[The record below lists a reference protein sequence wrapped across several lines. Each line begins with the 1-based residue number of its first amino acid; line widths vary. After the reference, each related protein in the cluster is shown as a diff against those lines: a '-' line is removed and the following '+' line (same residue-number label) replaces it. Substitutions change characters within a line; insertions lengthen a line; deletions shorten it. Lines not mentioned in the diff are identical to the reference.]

1 MIKIVRFFLIT
12 GLISFTLV
20 SCGEYQKVL
29 KEDDTAKKY
38 ELAERLYNEGN
49 YRKAVRLF
57 EQIVP
62 KFIGKPQ
69 GERVI
74 FFYADSYYKL
84 GDYFLSGYQFERFS
98 KSYPKSD
105 KAEEAAF
112 YGAKSY
118 YYLSPKFSIDQT
130 ETVKAIDKLQNYIN
144 TYPNSERFAEANIL
158 VKELRTKLERK
169 AYEIAKQYDKIKDYY
184 AAIKSFELFLAD
196 YPGTPYREDAMF
208 YKFDSMFKLAINSI
222 ESKKE
227 TRLKDAKEA
236 YTALSKSYPDSEY
249 LKEADKMLSILTKE
263 LQQYSK

>member
-1 MIKIVRFFLIT
+1 MIKLVRFTLFLVS
-12 GLISFTLV
+12 ISFTFV
-20 SCGEYQKVL
+20 SCGEYNKVF
-29 KEDDTAKKY
+29 KNDDISKKY
-38 ELAERLYNEGN
+38 ELAERLYNEGE

-74 FFYADSYYKL
+74 YFYADSYYKL
-84 GDYFLSGYQFERFS
+84 EDYYLSGYQFERFS
-98 KSYPKSD
+98 KSYPRSD

-118 YYLSPKFSIDQT
+118 YYLSPKYSIDQT
-130 ETVKAIDKLQNYIN
+130 ETKSAIDKLQNYIN
-144 TYPNSERFAEANIL
+144 TYPNSERLAEANVL
-158 VKELRTKLERK
+158 VKELRNKLERK

-184 AAIKSFELFLAD
+184 AAIKSFEMFLSD

-208 YKFDSMFKLAINSI
+208 YKFDSMYKLAINSI

-236 YTALSKSYPDSEY
+236 YSTLSKSYPESEY
-249 LKEADKMLSILTKE
+249 LKEADKMLAALDKE
-263 LQQYSK
+263 LQQFSK

>member
-1 MIKIVRFFLIT
+1 MIKKAHFFILIAVTAIV
-12 GLISFTLV
+12 LV

-29 KEDDTAKKY
+29 KEDDTTKKY
-38 ELAERLYNEGN
+38 ELAERLYNEGD
-49 YRKAVRLF
+49 YRKSVRLF

-84 GDYFLSGYQFERFS
+84 EDYYLAGYQFERFS
-98 KSYPKSD
+98 KSYPRSD
-105 KAEEAAF
+105 KAEEASF

-118 YYLSPKFSIDQT
+118 YYLSPKYSIDQT
-130 ETVKAIDKLQNYIN
+130 ETITAIDKLQNYIN
-144 TYPNSERFAEANIL
+144 TYPNSERLPEANVL

-169 AYEIAKQYDKIKDYY
+169 AFEIAKQYDKIKDYY
-184 AAIKSFELFLAD
+184 AAIKSFDLFLSD

-208 YKFDSMFKLAINSI
+208 YRFDSKFKLAVNSI

-227 TRLKDAKEA
+227 ERLTEAREA
-236 YTALSKSYPDSEY
+236 YNSLKKSFPESEY
-249 LKEADKMLSILTKE
+249 LEEADKMISKVNNE
-263 LQQYSK
+263 LQQFSK

>member
-1 MIKIVRFFLIT
+1 MIKKARFFILIAVT
-12 GLISFTLV
+12 ASVLF

-38 ELAERLYNEGN
+38 ELAERLYNEGD
-49 YRKAVRLF
+49 YRRAVRLF

-74 FFYADSYYKL
+74 FFYANSYYQL
-84 GDYFLSGYQFERFS
+84 EDYYLAGYQFERFS
-98 KSYPKSD
+98 KSYPRSD

-118 YYLSPKFSIDQT
+118 YHLSPKYSIDQT
-130 ETVKAIDKLQNYIN
+130 ETITAIDKLQNYIN
-144 TYPNSERFAEANIL
+144 TYPNSERMPEANVL

-169 AYEIAKQYDKIKDYY
+169 AFEIAKQYDKIKDYY
-184 AAIKSFELFLAD
+184 AAIKSFDLFLSD

-208 YKFDSMFKLAINSI
+208 YRFDSKFKLAVNSI
-222 ESKKE
+222 ENKKE
-227 TRLKDAKEA
+227 ERLIDAKEA
-236 YTALSKSYPDSEY
+236 YDALKKSFPESKY
-249 LKEADKMLSILTKE
+249 LEDADKMLSTLNQE
-263 LQQYSK
+263 LQQFSK

>member
-1 MIKIVRFFLIT
+1 MIKKALFFILTVLLAFI
-12 GLISFTLV
+12 FN

-38 ELAERLYNEGN
+38 ELAESLYKEGD
-49 YRKAVRLF
+49 YRRAVRLF

-69 GERVI
+69 GERAI
-74 FFYADSYYKL
+74 FFFADSYYKL
-84 GDYFLSGYQFERFS
+84 EDYYLAGYQFERFS
-98 KSYPKSD
+98 KSYPRSD

-118 YYLSPKFSIDQT
+118 YFLSPKFSIDQT
-130 ETVKAIDKLQNYIN
+130 ETASAIDKLQNFIN
-144 TYPNSERFAEANIL
+144 TYPNSERLSEANVL

-169 AYEIAKQYDKIKDYY
+169 AFEIAKQYDKIKDYY
-184 AAIKSFELFLAD
+184 AAIKSFDLFLSD

-208 YKFDSMFKLAINSI
+208 YRLDSMFKLAINSI

-227 TRLKDAKEA
+227 TRLKEAKDAHVTLK
-236 YTALSKSYPDSEY
+236 KSYPESEY
-249 LKEADKMLSILTKE
+249 LEEADKMLSILNKE
-263 LQQYSK
+263 LQQFSK